1 MVIWRT
7 ASPRRTVVS
16 LSSPF
21 GPSPAG
27 LGTSAFGTPS
37 GYYGLC

>member
-1 MVIWRT
+1 MDFWCLAI
-7 ASPRRTVVS
+7 PRCNVVS
-16 LSSPF
+16 LSFPF